1 MARIP
6 TANDLGRVVARPATG
21 VSSVDISPIARSN
34 QQVAD
39 AIGRVGGAFA
49 QAAQEEDRLALGR
62 AQSELIKGQLQ
73 LQSDFERD
81 NDYGTMQKRYDDQT
95 AKLSGEL
102 GNQITSPRLREE
114 FNNWAGIQN
123 ARGQQQ
129 VRSMAWGK
137 EKDSNIASLTQT
149 LQDNSNSYMNTTD
162 EHAREQIALSTN
174 NLISGATAKNYIT
187 ATQGQSLSRS
197 WVTDTAKGSLSM
209 LTPQQRISAIQNGGG
224 LTSFIPA
231 DDKKKI
237 LDAAAQE
244 SINEKIG
251 GVKLSMLDPSVFSG
265 YDVGNGID
273 SGILHAA
280 MIQQESGGR
289 HFDDS
294 GKLITSSAGARGI
307 GQIMPGTGQSPGFGI
322 TPLQNDSVDEHMR
335 VSREYTDAMIKRYN
349 GNPVLALAA
358 YNAGPGKVDEWIK
371 QYGDPRKGD
380 ISDEGFANSIPFAE
394 TQNYV
399 ATVMANATKASAA
412 KAVIGSPEF
421 SLLDGAQKAR
431 AVEQAYNAI
440 DTAASAQRFNI
451 NQQMQND
458 IARVNAGQQVENPIS
473 VGAFSATMPLNSSPA
488 ERAQMWQQFGQYQQ
502 TVAMQPAFQ
511 GIMSS
516 PADVGLGIVNSMQPK
531 TSDSDFAFKMQRYTQ
546 IQQKYAQTIAARE
559 ADPGQWLVQYN
570 PDVQEAYRQFGQ
582 GNFSGADF
590 IRAVEVQKQRLGIK
604 SKDVIPETMANSL
617 LQQIES
623 SKESSVTAIQQ
634 TAQQFG
640 PYADQVMR
648 QVQKKAEPV
657 LQVVMATGNPRAAN
671 ALWQNRDVK
680 TSELKDSIN
689 TASKGSAD
697 TADSSWNDASK
708 DFAATMIVQRGGVG
722 IWNNFN
728 EQGRRLTY
736 INMQR
741 GMSASEAAKQAY
753 SDILGSQYQTKGTWR
768 LPNSLSLDVSDVSD
782 GAGAYLEALTADK
795 ILPLIAD
802 PRIGDDVNRQQS
814 LSRIKD
820 NAEWVTNAN
829 ETGLMLTLNGMIVN
843 GSDGNPVNVAFSD
856 LSKLGAENR
865 GLFNRVG
872 KAISKPAT
880 FTPGQPAQYS
890 IQSQRE
896 NLIDIY
902 QQGQRSGR

>member
-39 AIGRVGGAFA
+39 AIGRVGGVFA
-49 QAAQEEDRLALGR
+49 QAAQEEDRLALGDAKTQSMIAR
-62 AQSELIKGQLQ
+62 RSLISGFAQ
-73 LQSDFERD
+73 D
-81 NDYGTMQKRYDDQT
+81 NDFSTMQQRYTDGMSKVNAD
-95 AKLSGEL
+95 AANKIS
-102 GNQITSPRLREE
+102 SPRLRRE
-114 FNNWAGIQN
+114 FDNWAAEQD
-123 ARGQQQ
+123 
-129 VRSMAWGK
+129 SMGSDSVNKLSFAK
-137 EKDSNIASLTQT
+137 ESDVKVAEGTQR
-149 LQDNSNSYMNTTD
+149 LQDLRDLYISSNNELERETAAGA
-162 EHAREQIALSTN
+162 ARDIVNGLQ
-174 NLISGATAKNYIT
+174 AKNYIT
-187 ATQGQSLSRS
+187 ATTGQQLSRN
-197 WVTDTAKGSLSM
+197 WVTDTAKGSLSV

-322 TPLQNDSVDEHMR
+322 TPLQNDSVDEHIR

-516 PADVGLGIVNSMQPK
+516 PADVGLGIVNSMRPK
-531 TSDSDFAFKMQRYTQ
+531 TTDADFAFKMQRYSA
-546 IQQKYAQTIAARE
+546 IQQKYTQTMTARE

-582 GNFSGADF
+582 GNVSGADF

-689 TASKGSAD
+689 TTSKGSAD
-697 TADSSWNDASK
+697 TADSSWSDASK

-753 SDILGSQYQTKGTWR
+753 TDILGSQYQTKGTWR

-782 GAGAYLEALTADK
+782 GAGAYLEALTTDK
-795 ILPLIAD
+795 IMPLIAD
-802 PRIGDDVNRQQS
+802 PRVGDDVNRQQS

-843 GSDGNPVNVAFSD
+843 GNDGNPINVAFSD

-872 KAISKPAT
+872 KAINKPAT
-880 FTPGQPAQYS
+880 FTPGQSSQYT

-902 QQGQRSGR
+902 QQGQRTGR

>member
-6 TANDLGRVVARPATG
+6 TANDIGRVVARPATG
-21 VSSVDISPIARSN
+21 VASVDISPIARGN

-39 AIGRVGGAFA
+39 AIGRVGGVFA
-49 QAAQEEDRLALGR
+49 QAAQEDDRLELGR
-62 AQSELIKGQLQ
+62 AQSDLIKGQLQ

-81 NDYGTMQKRYDDQT
+81 NDYGTMQQRYDDQT
-95 AKLSGEL
+95 GKLTGEL
-102 GNQITSPRLREE
+102 GNQINSPRLREE
-114 FNNWAGIQN
+114 FNNWAGVQN
-123 ARGQQQ
+123 ARGQAQI
-129 VRSMAWGK
+129 RGLAWSK

-149 LQDNSNSYMNTTD
+149 LQDNSNSYMSTTD
-162 EHAREQIALSTN
+162 EHAREQIAGASN
-174 NLISGATAKNYIT
+174 NLINGAVAKNYIS
-187 ATQGQSLSRS
+187 ATQGQQVRRS

-209 LTPQQRISAIQNGGG
+209 LTPQQRISAIHAGGG

-237 LDAAAQE
+237 LDAAAKEEVAGQE
-244 SINEKIG
+244 GRMMADLLAPGWAGNAN
-251 GVKLSMLDPSVFSG
+251 GVVDQ
-265 YDVGNGID
+265 DV
-273 SGILHAA
+273 LHAA

-289 HFDDS
+289 HFDAT
-294 GKLITSSAGARGI
+294 GNLITSSAGARGI
-307 GQIMPGTGQSPGFGI
+307 AQIMPKTGENPGFGI
-322 TPLQNDSVDEHMR
+322 KPLQNDSIEEHMR
-335 VSREYTDAMIKRYN
+335 VSRDYKDAMTKRYG
-349 GNPVLALAA
+349 GNPVLMLAA

-371 QYGDPRKGD
+371 QYGDPSKGQ
-380 ISDEGFANSIPFAE
+380 ITNEAFVNNIPFSE

-399 ATVMANATKASAA
+399 STVLANATRAGMVKN
-412 KAVIGSPEF
+412 VIGSQAF
-421 SLLDGAQKAR
+421 SILNDADKAN
-431 AVEQAYNAI
+431 AISKLYNTI
-440 DTAASAQRFNI
+440 DTATSAQRFNVS
-451 NQQMQND
+451 QQMQND

-473 VGAFSATMPLNSSPA
+473 VSAFSATMPLNSTPA

-516 PADVGLGIVNSMQPK
+516 PSDVGLSIVNSMRPN
-531 TSDSDFAFKMQRYTQ
+531 TNDADFAFKMQRYTA
-546 IQQKYAQTIAARE
+546 IQQKYNQTMTARE

-582 GNFSGADF
+582 GNVSGADF
-590 IRAVEVQKQRLGIK
+590 VRAVEVQKQRLGIK
-604 SKDVIPETMANSL
+604 SKDIIPETMANSL

-623 SKESSVTAIQQ
+623 SKESSISAIQQ
-634 TAQQFG
+634 ASQQFG

-708 DFAATMIVQRGGVG
+708 EFAATMIVQRGGVG
-722 IWNNFN
+722 VWNNFN

-741 GMSASEAAKQAY
+741 GMGASEAAKQAY
-753 SDILGSQYQTKGTWR
+753 ADILGSQYQTKGTWR

-795 ILPLIAD
+795 IMPLIAD
-802 PRIGDDVNRQQS
+802 PRISDDVNRQQS
-814 LSRIKD
+814 ISRIKD

-843 GSDGNPVNVAFSD
+843 GNDGNPINVAFSD

-865 GLFNRVG
+865 GLINTIRKVV
-872 KAISKPAT
+872 STPAT
-880 FTPGQPAQYS
+880 YTPGEPANYS

-896 NLIDIY
+896 NLINIY
-902 QQGQRSGR
+902 QQGQPPGR